1 VIAIIS
7 SKSPIFFKVTDDL
20 ETFIRG
26 RSHAFH
32 FWGTVEWNCWIGGAG
47 EGGGFPVILI
57 GMRGVFNSGGVR
69 REGEGGNMIFRL
81 KWIEGER

>member
-1 VIAIIS
+1 MELL
-7 SKSPIFFKVTDDL
+7 DW
-20 ETFIRG
+20 G
-26 RSHAFH
+26 R
-32 FWGTVEWNCWIGGAG
+32 
-47 EGGGFPVILI
+47 GGGFPVILI

>member
-20 ETFIRG
+20 ETFVRD

-32 FWGTVEWNCWIGGAG
+32 VSGTVAWNCWIGDAGGISCHCNWYARSIYFGRGEEGG
-47 EGGGFPVILI
+47 EG
-57 GMRGVFNSGGVR
+57 
-69 REGEGGNMIFRL
+69 GGNMIFRL
-81 KWIEGER
+81 KWIGGER